1 MELVELWMMIQIR
14 HKVKYYNGQR
24 LTQLLTKFTQTT
36 DTIDSLTT
44 NSGIKTAYQ
53 GRKST
58 ELQSNALS
66 IEHIKNLDEALE
78 DSEKGPAANHVQ
90 NIKC

>member
-1 MELVELWMMIQIR
+1 M
-14 HKVKYYNGQR
+14 
-24 LTQLLTKFTQTT
+24 
-36 DTIDSLTT
+36 
-44 NSGIKTAYQ
+44 
-53 GRKST
+53 

-90 NIKC
+90 NMKCYKDARSLDQRMKYIEGEIQKSGTPFVTLILNYGTVEEINQKVPLGKKIMKETRVT